1 MTNLYSIT
9 DLLDAYRCG
18 RRKMEQMIAAGE
30 VPAPIRI
37 GRLRRWHPLVI
48 EQHLARLAGIAIQD
62 QIPDQDSR
70 ETPTKRGTGR
80 PRNKGLNS
88 SIRS

>member
-9 DLLDAYRCG
+9 DLLDAYQCG
-18 RRKMEQMIAAGE
+18 LRKMEQMIAAGE

-48 EQHLARLAGIAIQD
+48 ERHLAQLAGIAI
-62 QIPDQDSR
+62 PDKDATLLPT
-70 ETPTKRGTGR
+70 ETPLKNGTGR
-80 PRNKGLNS
+80 PRNKA
-88 SIRS
+88 